1 MPPILYENENFRLWR
16 ESDFADLGEV
26 LIKSYKADFPDS
38 ETIMMLTN
46 EYNILR
52 DCRIEGVRKLIDK
65 TRINN
70 RDALVFEYIE
80 GDSLA
85 DFLEERAFSIKD
97 FLNVAIKLSHIL
109 GFVHDEGIIHK
120 DINTKNILLTKQ
132 GDVYLIDFG
141 IASRRDVVVNHQG
154 SPEMLQGHLPYIS
167 PEQTGRMNRVVDFRS
182 DLYSLGVVFYEML
195 TGQLPFASKDPLE
208 IIHAHMAV
216 NPQHPKDIDET
227 IPTAISD
234 IVMKLLSKNA
244 DDRYQ
249 SSYSLRSDL
258 EHCLELFDEGT
269 LNDVFKLGT
278 KHTHQRFILPQKLY
292 GREQELKQL
301 SSSLSHIGQSQPQ
314 MVLIHGEPGVGKS
327 ALVKEIQKDIA
338 KKGAVFISG
347 KFDQYQRN
355 IPYYAIQKAL
365 TEWVRIVLTEKEEK
379 LQEWKEIILDS
390 IEDLGQLIINLVPE
404 IEIIIG
410 QQPEVPELNGQ
421 EAQNRFNYVIGQFIN
436 AISHEDSPLLIF
448 IDDLQWADS
457 ASLDLIKRWL
467 EDKDNQHFFM
477 IGAYR
482 DNEVD
487 STHPFQIFLDDLQKE
502 IIPLSFLK
510 LKNLELNDVSEFISD
525 ALFVDQNAI
534 EPLATFVYKKTGGN
548 PIFLKQFLLA
558 LHSEELLKFDSKEG
572 QWSWDLE
579 AINQLQISDNIVD
592 LMMAKIKRLP
602 EETQEIIKL
611 AACIGNSFDAN
622 LLRLIAEI
630 PVEETIQRLEP
641 AIDESLILPKD
652 NNYRLI
658 PAEADFTDQKIE
670 FSFIHDRI
678 QQSFYS
684 LIPGDEKKKVHLQI
698 GRLLDKNITGE
709 KRNEKI
715 FDIVFQLNTGLHLIK
730 DQDEK
735 IHLARLN
742 LQAGSK
748 AVESSAHST
757 ALELIENGLQLMPKH
772 AWTEHY
778 GLMHQLTEK
787 GAEAAYLLGESKKM
801 DQFIDSVI
809 DHSESAPEQKKV
821 YMLRIDHLTSQ
832 NMLPEGLQAG
842 LDILEKLGVDF
853 PGDPKMVHIVMGLAK
868 TKWLLRG
875 KQPEDLMNLE
885 VMTDPNMTAALPIL
899 ERIVP
904 PAYMSGSN
912 MFPLIVFKMVE
923 LSVKHGNM
931 AYSAFGYGSYGISL
945 SAVLSDYDG
954 GYRYGQMALKLVDKF
969 DSEEY
974 RVKVLFVTDCFLNHW
989 KQHLSLSLDPLLE
1002 SYKSG
1007 LKVGNLVGG
1016 IWAAYYYLLWQFYIA
1031 EELSVL
1037 EEKVDSYK
1045 RTFHQL
1051 KQQAAYNRTSMLQNM
1066 IQNLASGDTIGVNL
1080 ADHYEGGEQK
1090 MLKEL
1095 EGMNDKTSAYF
1106 YHSNKLLLHLLRLES
1121 GKALEHAAKTT
1132 VFEDAVAGLPDLT
1145 FTTFFASIAAIYH
1158 SLLENKNDSLKKA
1171 KKNLKNFK
1179 KWSESAPENYLHQH
1193 LAIKAGLLAAN
1204 GKIAEATNLF
1214 DRAIHHASEQ
1224 KYIQFVAI
1232 ISELA
1237 ARFCL
1242 SNNLNVQGELFLNKA
1257 NRAYKYWGAEAKANM
1272 LLNEFDFLE
1281 DESVSSGSGGSGSGG
1296 KRTGQFDLSTIIK
1309 ASTSLSGEIRFNKL
1323 LRTLLK
1329 IVIENAGAQRAIL
1342 IMNNNQTYEVAAEG
1356 TIEDIKVLDGIKIEE
1371 FKRLPQSVILYTIRT
1386 GEELIIPNASTHEK
1400 WSADE
1405 YIKKSDVKSLLC
1417 TSIKNQ
1423 GVVKA
1428 LLYLENNLTTNAFT
1442 QDRVELLNML
1452 SGQIA
1457 ISIENANLYSNL
1469 EEKVKERTTEIEKAY
1484 EDLKSAQ
1491 EQLIQQEKLA
1501 SLGQLTAGIAH
1512 EIKNPLNFVNN
1523 FSDLSIE
1530 LIEEA
1535 RNEVKETLAS
1545 DSDLLTTILD
1555 DIETNLR
1562 TIHRHGSRADV
1573 IVKSLLQHSRGSG
1586 VIMEPTELNP
1596 LIKEFTNLAFH
1607 GMRAGDRPFDVD
1619 IEFDLDSSIG
1629 EVPLISEDF
1638 SRVIVNLCNNAFDA
1652 MREKMKSDISESY
1665 SPKLFVRTIQSG
1677 SLINVIVEDN
1687 GTGIPK
1693 NLRKKV
1699 LQPFFTTKKGT
1710 EGTGLG
1716 LYITNDIVRAHGG
1729 MLSIQSEENEFTR
1742 FVIELNLNR

>member
-1 MPPILYENENFRLWR
+1 MPPILYENENFRLWK
-16 ESDFADLGEV
+16 ESDFAGQGEV

-38 ETIMMLTN
+38 ETIMMLIN
-46 EYNILR
+46 EYNILK
-52 DCRIEGVRKLIDK
+52 DCRIQGVRKLIDK
-65 TRINN
+65 TRVNN
-70 RDALVFEYIE
+70 REALVFEFIE

-85 DFLEERAFSIKD
+85 DFLENKSFSIKE
-97 FLNVAIKLSHIL
+97 FLKIAIKLSQIVGL
-109 GFVHDEGIIHK
+109 VHDEGIIHK

-132 GDVYLIDFG
+132 DDVYLIDFG

-195 TGQLPFASKDPLE
+195 TGRLPFSSKDPLE

-216 NPQHPKDIDET
+216 NPKRPETVDET
-227 IPTAISD
+227 IPGALSD

-249 SSYSLRSDL
+249 SAYSLRADL
-258 EHCLELFDEGT
+258 EQCHKYFEEGV
-269 LNDVFKLGT
+269 LNKAFKLGT

-292 GREQELKQL
+292 GREKELQQL
-301 SSSLSHIGQSQPQ
+301 SSSLSHIGENQPQ

-327 ALVKEIQKDIA
+327 ALVKEIQKDLTG
-338 KKGAVFISG
+338 KGAIFISG

-365 TEWVRIVLTEKEEK
+365 TEWVRIILTENEET
-379 LQEWKEIILDS
+379 LQEWKNIILDS
-390 IEDLGQLIINLVPE
+390 TEDLGQLIINLIPE

-410 QQPEVPELNGQ
+410 SQPDIPELNGQ

-436 AISHEDSPLLIF
+436 AISRKDSPLLIF

-467 EDKDNQHFFM
+467 EDKDNHHFFV

-487 STHPFQIFLDDLQKE
+487 STHPFQIFIDELKKE
-502 IIPLSFLK
+502 FIPLSFLK
-510 LKNLELNDVSEFISD
+510 LKNLEPIDVSEFISD
-525 ALFVDQNAI
+525 ALFVDKQSI
-534 EPLATFVYKKTGGN
+534 KPLAKFVYEKTGGN

-558 LHSEELLKFDSKEG
+558 LHSEGLLQFDSEEDR
-572 QWSWDLE
+572 WTWDLD
-579 AINQLQISDNIVD
+579 AISQLQISDNIVD

-622 LLRLIAEI
+622 LLKLIAEI
-630 PVEETIQRLEP
+630 PLEETIQRLDP

-658 PAEADFTDQKIE
+658 STDADLSDQKIE

-684 LIPGDEKKKVHLQI
+684 LIPDEEKKKVHLQI
-698 GRLLDKNITGE
+698 GRLLDKNIAGE

-715 FDIVFQLNTGLHLIK
+715 FDIVFQFNTGLHLIQEQK
-730 DQDEK
+730 EK
-735 IHLARLN
+735 IHLSKLN

-757 ALELIENGLQLMPKH
+757 ALELIENGLQLMPKN
-772 AWTEHY
+772 AWTKHY
-778 GLMHQLTEK
+778 ELMHQLSEK
-787 GAEAAYLLGESKKM
+787 GAEAAYLLGESAKM
-801 DQFIDSVI
+801 DMFINSVI
-809 DHSESAPEQKKV
+809 EHSKTAPEQKKV

-853 PGDPKMVHIVMGLAK
+853 PGNPKMLHIIMGLIK

-875 KQPEDLMNLE
+875 KQPEDLMNLK

-923 LSVKHGNM
+923 LSVKYGNM
-931 AYSAFGYGSYGISL
+931 PYSAFGYGSYGISL
-945 SAVLSDYDG
+945 SAVLGDYEG
-954 GYRYGQMALKLVDKF
+954 GYRYGQMALELVDKF

-989 KQHLSLSLDPLLE
+989 KQHLSLSLNPLLE

-1016 IWAAYYYLLWQFYIA
+1016 IWAAYYYLLWQFYTA

-1037 EEKVDSYK
+1037 GEQVDSYK
-1045 RTFHQL
+1045 RTFNQL
-1051 KQQAAYNRTSMLQNM
+1051 KQQAAYNRTSILHNV
-1066 IQNLASGDTIGVNL
+1066 IQNLAEGDEIGVNL
-1080 ADHYEGGEQK
+1080 ADHFEGGEQK
-1090 MLKEL
+1090 MLKDL

-1121 GKALEHAAKTT
+1121 DKALEHAAKTK
-1132 VFEDAVAGLPDLT
+1132 VFEEAVAGLPDLT
-1145 FTTFFASIAAIYH
+1145 FTTFFASIAAIYN

-1179 KWSESAPENYLHQH
+1179 KWSESAPENYLHQY
-1193 LAIKAGLLAAN
+1193 LAVKAGLLAAN
-1204 GKIAEATNLF
+1204 GKIAEAINIF
-1214 DRAIHHASEQ
+1214 DQAVHHANEQ
-1224 KYIQFVAI
+1224 KYVQFVAI
-1232 ISELA
+1232 LSELA
-1237 ARFCL
+1237 ARFCMA
-1242 SNNLNVQGELFLNKA
+1242 NNLNVQGELFLNKA
-1257 NRAYKYWGAEAKANM
+1257 YRAYSYWGAEAKANM
-1272 LLNEFDFLE
+1272 LLDEFEFL
-1281 DESVSSGSGGSGSGG
+1281 SAVGSSSSSSGSGSGG
-1296 KRTGQFDLSTIIK
+1296 KRSGQFDLSTVIK

-1323 LRTLLK
+1323 VRTLLK
-1329 IVIENAGAQRAIL
+1329 IVIENAGAERAIL
-1342 IMNNNQTYEVAAEG
+1342 IINNNNKFEVVAEG
-1356 TIEDIKVLDGIKIEE
+1356 TIEKIEILDGIKIEE
-1371 FKRLPQSVILYTIRT
+1371 FGKLPQSVVLYTIRT
-1386 GEELIIPNASTHEK
+1386 GEELIIPNASSHEK

-1417 TSIKNQ
+1417 TSLKNQ

-1442 QDRVELLNML
+1442 KDRVELLNML

-1469 EEKVKERTTEIEKAY
+1469 EEKVKERTEEFEKAY

-1491 EQLIQQEKLA
+1491 EQLVQQEKLA

-1523 FSDLSIE
+1523 FSELSIE
-1530 LIEEA
+1530 LIDEA
-1535 RNEVKETLAS
+1535 KKELTDESSQELS
-1545 DSDLLTTILD
+1545 DILN
-1555 DIETNLR
+1555 DIETNLQ

-1573 IVKSLLQHSRGSG
+1573 IIKSLLQHSRGSG

-1596 LIKEFTNLAFH
+1596 LLKEFTNLSFH
-1607 GMRAGDRPFDVD
+1607 GMRAGDRPFEVD
-1619 IEFDLDSSIG
+1619 IEFDLDASIG

-1638 SRVIVNLCNNAFDA
+1638 SRVVINLCNNAFDA
-1652 MREKMKSDISESY
+1652 MRDKINSDISESY
-1665 SPKLFVRTIQSG
+1665 SPKLFVRTIKSG
-1677 SLINVIVEDN
+1677 SLINIIVEDN
-1687 GTGIPK
+1687 GTGIPE
-1693 NLRKKV
+1693 NLRKKI

-1716 LYITNDIVRAHGG
+1716 LYITNDIIRAHGG

-1742 FVIELNLNR
+1742 FIIELNLNR

>member
-16 ESDFADLGEV
+16 QSDFAERGEV
-26 LIKSYKADFPDS
+26 LIKSYKADFPDP
-38 ETIMMLTN
+38 ETIMMLNN

-70 RDALVFEYIE
+70 REALVFEYIE

-85 DFLEERAFSIKD
+85 DYLAKRSFSIED
-97 FLNVAIKLSHIL
+97 FLHVAIKLSRIVGL
-109 GFVHDEGIIHK
+109 VHDEGIIHK
-120 DINTKNILLTKQ
+120 DINTKNILLTNQ
-132 GDVYLIDFG
+132 DDVYLIDFG
-141 IASRRDVVVNHQG
+141 IASRRDLVINHQG

-182 DLYSLGVVFYEML
+182 DLYSLGIVFYEML
-195 TGQLPFASKDPLE
+195 TGQLPFISNDPLE

-216 NPQHPKDIDET
+216 NPQRPEKIDET
-227 IPTAISD
+227 IPSALSD
-234 IVMKLLSKNA
+234 ILMKLLSKNA

-249 SSYSLRSDL
+249 SAYSLRADL
-258 EHCLELFDEGT
+258 ELCLEYFEEGI
-269 LNDVFKLGT
+269 LNKAFKLGT
-278 KHTHQRFILPQKLY
+278 KHTHKRFILPQKLY
-292 GREQELKQL
+292 GRDQELQQL
-301 SSSLSHIGQSQPQ
+301 SSALSHIGQIQPQ

-338 KKGAVFISG
+338 KKGAIFISG

-365 TEWVRIVLTEKEEK
+365 TEWVRIILTEKEEK
-379 LQEWKEIILDS
+379 LEEWKEIILDS
-390 IEDLGQLIINLVPE
+390 TEGLGQLIVNLIPE

-410 QQPEVPELNGQ
+410 QQPEVPELSGQ

-436 AISHEDSPLLIF
+436 AISRENSPLLIF

-457 ASLDLIKRWL
+457 ASLDLISRWL
-467 EDKDNQHFFM
+467 EDKENHHFFV

-487 STHPFQIFLDDLQKE
+487 STHPFQIFIDNLKKE
-502 IIPLSFLK
+502 FIPLSFLK
-510 LKNLELNDVSEFISD
+510 LRNLELTDVSEFISD
-525 ALFVDQNAI
+525 ALFVEKKSIQA
-534 EPLATFVYKKTGGN
+534 LAEFVYEKTGGN
-548 PIFLKQFLLA
+548 PIFLKQFLMA
-558 LHSEELLKFDSKEG
+558 LHSEELLTFDPNEDE
-572 QWSWDLE
+572 WTWDFD
-579 AINQLQISDNIVD
+579 AINRLQLSDNIVD
-592 LMMAKIKRLP
+592 LMMSKIKRLP
-602 EETQEIIKL
+602 EKTQEIIKL

-630 PVEETIQRLEP
+630 PLDKTIQLLDP

-652 NNYRLI
+652 NNYRLVSTG
-658 PAEADFTDQKIE
+658 ADLTDQKIE

-684 LIPGDEKKKVHLQI
+684 LIHDEEKAKVHLQI
-698 GRLLDKNITGE
+698 GRLLDRNITGE

-715 FDIVFQLNTGLHLIK
+715 FDIVFQLNTGLRLIE
-730 DQDEK
+730 DPEEK

-742 LQAGSK
+742 LQAGTK

-757 ALELIENGLQLMPKH
+757 ALELVENGLRIMPDN
-772 AWTEHY
+772 AWDEHY
-778 GLMHQLTEK
+778 ELMHQLSEK
-787 GAEAAYLLGESKKM
+787 GAEAAYLMGEASKM
-801 DQFIDSVI
+801 DQLINSVI
-809 DHSESAPEQKKV
+809 EHSKTPPEQKKV

-842 LDILEKLGVDF
+842 LDILEKLGVGF
-853 PGDPKMVHIVMGLAK
+853 PGNPKMFHIVMGLAK
-868 TKWLLRG
+868 TKWLLKG
-875 KQPEDLMNLE
+875 KQPEDLMQLE

-923 LSVKHGNM
+923 LSVKYGNM
-931 AYSAFGYGSYGISL
+931 PYSAFGYGSYGISL
-945 SAVLSDYDG
+945 SAVLGDYEG
-954 GYRYGQMALKLVDKF
+954 GYRFGQMALELVDKF

-989 KQHLSLSLDPLLE
+989 KQHLGLSLDPLLE

-1016 IWAAYYYLLWQFYIA
+1016 IWAAYYYLLWQFYIS
-1031 EELSVL
+1031 EELSML
-1037 EEKVDSYK
+1037 GEKVDSYK
-1045 RTFHQL
+1045 RTFDQL
-1051 KQQAAYNRTSMLQNM
+1051 KQQAAYNRTSILQNV
-1066 IQNLASGDTIGVNL
+1066 IQNLTTEDDIGLNL
-1080 ADHYEGGEQK
+1080 AGHFDGGEEK

-1106 YHSNKLLLHLLRLES
+1106 YHSNKLLLHLLRLET
-1121 GKALEHAAKTT
+1121 GKALHHAEKTK
-1132 VFEDAVAGLPDLT
+1132 VFEEAVAGLPDLT

-1158 SLLENKNDSLKKA
+1158 SLLENKSDSLNRAKKSLKK
-1171 KKNLKNFK
+1171 LK
-1179 KWSESAPENYLHQH
+1179 KWSESAPENYLHMY
-1193 LAIKAGLLAAN
+1193 LAVEAGLLAAS
-1204 GKIAEATNLF
+1204 GKIAEANTIF

-1224 KYIQFVAI
+1224 KYAQVVGMV
-1232 ISELA
+1232 SELA
-1237 ARFCL
+1237 ARFCMA
-1242 SNNLNVQGELFLNKA
+1242 NNLKVQAELFMNKA
-1257 NRAYKYWGAEAKANM
+1257 YRAYTFWGAEAKANM
-1272 LLNEFDFLE
+1272 LLREFDFLNT
-1281 DESVSSGSGGSGSGG
+1281 DGTSSSSGGSGSGG
-1296 KRTGQFDLSTIIK
+1296 KRSGKFDLSTVVK
-1309 ASTSLSGEIRFNKL
+1309 ASTSLSGEIRLNEL

-1342 IMNNNQTYEVAAEG
+1342 IMNDDDQLEVVAEG
-1356 TIEDIKVLDGIKIEE
+1356 TIENIEIFDGINIKQ
-1371 FKRLPQSVILYTIRT
+1371 FGKLPQSVVLYSIRT
-1386 GEELIIPNASTHEK
+1386 GEELIIPDASSHEK

-1405 YIKKSDVKSLLC
+1405 YIKNSNIKSLLC
-1417 TSIKNQ
+1417 SLIKNQ
-1423 GVVKA
+1423 GKVKA

-1442 QDRVELLNML
+1442 KERVELLNML

-1469 EEKVKERTTEIEKAY
+1469 EEKVKERTSEIEKAY

-1523 FSDLSIE
+1523 FSELSIE
-1530 LIEEA
+1530 LIDEA
-1535 RNEVKETLAS
+1535 KRELTAESSQVLK
-1545 DSDLLTTILD
+1545 DLLN
-1555 DIETNLR
+1555 DIEANLE
-1562 TIHRHGSRADV
+1562 TVHRHGSRADV
-1573 IVKSLLQHSRGSG
+1573 IIKSLLQHSRGSG
-1586 VIMEPTELNP
+1586 VIMEPTEINP
-1596 LIKEFTNLAFH
+1596 LLKEFVNLSYH
-1607 GMRAGDRPFDVD
+1607 GMRAGDRPFEVD
-1619 IEFDLDSSIG
+1619 IEFELDTSIG
-1629 EVPLISEDF
+1629 EIPLISEDF
-1638 SRVIVNLCNNAFDA
+1638 SRVVVNLCNNAFDA
-1652 MREKMKSDISESY
+1652 MREKLNSTLSDSY
-1665 SPKLFVRTIQSG
+1665 SPKLFVRTVRSG
-1677 SLINVIVEDN
+1677 SLINIIVEDN

-1693 NLRKKV
+1693 KLKKKI

-1716 LYITNDIVRAHGG
+1716 LYITNDIIRAHGG
-1729 MLSIQSEENEFTR
+1729 MLTIQSEENEFTR
-1742 FVIELNLNR
+1742 FVIELNTNR

>member
-16 ESDFADLGEV
+16 ESDFAEQGEV

-46 EYNILR
+46 EYNILK
-52 DCRIEGVRKLIDK
+52 DCRIQGVRKLIDK

-70 RDALVFEYIE
+70 REALVFEYIE

-85 DFLEERAFSIKD
+85 DFLEKESFSMED
-97 FLNVAIKLSHIL
+97 FLKIAIKLSHIVGL
-109 GFVHDEGIIHK
+109 VHDEGIIHK

-132 GDVYLIDFG
+132 NDVFLIDFG

-195 TGQLPFASKDPLE
+195 TGQLPFSSKDPLE

-216 NPQHPKDIDET
+216 NPQRPNKVDET
-227 IPTAISD
+227 IPAAISD

-249 SSYSLRSDL
+249 SAYSLRSDL
-258 EHCLELFDEGT
+258 EQCLELFDQGV
-269 LNDVFKLGT
+269 LNKAFKLGT

-292 GREQELKQL
+292 GREKELKQL
-301 SSSLSHIGQSQPQ
+301 SSSLSHIGQNQPQ

-338 KKGAVFISG
+338 KKGAIFISG

-390 IEDLGQLIINLVPE
+390 IEDLGQLIINLIPE

-410 QQPEVPELNGQ
+410 QQPDVPELNGQ

-467 EDKDNQHFFM
+467 EDKDNQHFFV

-487 STHPFQIFLDDLQKE
+487 NTHPFQIFLDDLQKE

-525 ALFVDQNAI
+525 ALFVDQQSI
-534 EPLATFVYKKTGGN
+534 EALAKFVHKKTGGN

-558 LHSEELLKFDSKEG
+558 LHSEGLLKFDSKEG
-572 QWSWDLE
+572 QWTWDLD
-579 AINQLQISDNIVD
+579 AINRLQISDNIVD

-602 EETQEIIKL
+602 KETQEIIKL

-630 PVEETIQRLEP
+630 SIEETIQQLEP

-658 PAEADFTDQKIE
+658 STDADLSDQKIE

-684 LIPGDEKKKVHLQI
+684 LIPDEEKKKVHLQI
-698 GRLLDKNITGE
+698 GWLLDKNITGE

-715 FDIVFQLNTGLHLIK
+715 FDIVFQLNTGLRLIE
-730 DQDEK
+730 DLEEK

-757 ALELIENGLQLMPKH
+757 ALELIENGLQLMPKNS
-772 AWTEHY
+772 WSDHY
-778 GLMHQLTEK
+778 ELMHQLAEK
-787 GAEAAYLLGESKKM
+787 GAEAAYLLGESTKM

-809 DHSESAPEQKKV
+809 EHSKTAPEQKKV

-832 NMLPEGLQAG
+832 NKLPEGLQAG
-842 LDILEKLGVDF
+842 LDILEKLGVNF
-853 PGDPKMVHIVMGLAK
+853 PGNPKMVHIVTGLAK

-875 KQPEDLMNLE
+875 KQPEDLMDLE

-945 SAVLSDYDG
+945 SAVLGDYEG
-954 GYRYGQMALKLVDKF
+954 GYRYGQMALELVDKF

-1051 KQQAAYNRTSMLQNM
+1051 KQQAAYNRTSILQNV
-1066 IQNLASGDTIGVNL
+1066 IQNLASGDEIGVNL

-1121 GKALEHAAKTT
+1121 DIALEHVAKTT
-1132 VFEDAVAGLPDLT
+1132 VFEEAVAGLPDLT

-1158 SLLENKNDSLKKA
+1158 SLLENNNDSLKKA
-1171 KKNLKNFK
+1171 KKSLKKFK
-1179 KWSESAPENYLHQH
+1179 KWSESAPENYLHQY

-1204 GKIAEATNLF
+1204 GKIGEATNLF
-1214 DRAIHHASEQ
+1214 DQAIHYASEQ
-1224 KYIQFVAI
+1224 KYVQFVAI

-1237 ARFCL
+1237 ARFCMA
-1242 SNNLNVQGELFLNKA
+1242 NNLNVQGELFLNKA
-1257 NRAYKYWGAEAKANM
+1257 YRAYKYWGAEAKANM
-1272 LLNEFDFLE
+1272 LLNEFDFLG
-1281 DESVSSGSGGSGSGG
+1281 DSSVSSSSGGSGSGG
-1296 KRTGQFDLSTIIK
+1296 KRTGQFDLSTIMK

-1323 LRTLLK
+1323 VRTLLK
-1329 IVIENAGAQRAIL
+1329 IVIENAGAERAIL
-1342 IMNNNQTYEVAAEG
+1342 IMNNNHTYEVAAEG
-1356 TIEDIKVLDGIKIEE
+1356 TIEEIEILDGIKIEE
-1371 FKRLPQSVILYTIRT
+1371 FDKLPQSVVLYTIRT
-1386 GEELIIPNASTHEK
+1386 GEELIIANASSHEK

-1405 YIKKSDVKSLLC
+1405 YIKKSKVKSLLC

-1469 EEKVKERTTEIEKAY
+1469 EEKVKERTMEIEKAY

-1535 RNEVKETLAS
+1535 RNEVKEKHS
-1545 DSDLLTTILD
+1545 DNSDQLIAILD
-1555 DIETNLR
+1555 DIEMNLQ

-1607 GMRAGDRPFDVD
+1607 GMRAGNRPFDVD
-1619 IEFDLDSSIG
+1619 IEFELDSSIG

-1638 SRVIVNLCNNAFDA
+1638 SRVVVNLCNNAFDA
-1652 MREKMKSDISESY
+1652 MRDKINSDISESY

-1677 SLINVIVEDN
+1677 SLINIIVEDN

-1716 LYITNDIVRAHGG
+1716 LYITNDIIRAHGG